1 MSPASEG
8 LPARPPVFRG
18 GELIKRVPPIV
29 WVAIAFA
36 MYTAVVFRDGVILGQ
51 NTFPQG
57 TNALDT
63 YSLWWFQ
70 GKFPLGM
77 WLYPFSDWGQ
87 PLPVFTGPTLLTP
100 LVVLVPPGTLVRLV
114 EAASWF
120 GSSLS
125 LYVVARGF
133 GARVIPALIGGMY
146 YSSSVEIAQFFEG
159 HIPTMISLAIAPMM
173 YFAIWK
179 LGTSPSL
186 RWALAAAIL
195 LYLMAS
201 IGDLGILYFTFF
213 FGGLLGLFVIIR
225 RNLEQ
230 RYSFTE
236 ILTLLASG
244 GVSLILFVS
253 WLFPYLL
260 GARPEYTTGIT
271 VRFFPFAATTG
282 QPLLTSFMGVEGE
295 TSFVSYLYHTN
306 TYSIASFVSGYSFLL
321 LLLLAIPIV
330 VLCLTILFGS
340 FNRLALYGAALLSMV
355 ISTGPLVPGLSLFNR
370 ILYTYFPLF
379 DVNPSLLRWLT
390 VTILAYSLLISFVLT
405 DLLTYMYSGRH
416 RLGFIPT
423 RVAKF
428 QRKRCP
434 GVPSNGALLLT
445 RRSHRP
451 TGSSA
456 LLAAVCVSFIGL
468 MVLQNTLAFT
478 SPPSNFQFPESYTQ
492 GISYIA
498 GQRQTGGTLTIP
510 FSETY
515 EETPW
520 AGVSSPASL
529 MSFTWTQS
537 NTVTFEAGTPYSLS
551 LDQFIGNGLT
561 YNLSNRMYKF
571 LEATNIE
578 YVLATKYNDWSQAS
592 SFEYDP
598 YQSYYSFLNQSGIG
612 TPVYR
617 GGLQSVFVLPG
628 TIDNAS
634 FEPTYYVYFLSNL
647 GLYEVL
653 NQSWYFGSPQPLVN
667 GNGLGS
673 ELSVYV
679 DHSSG
684 IIVPPMPPPGL
695 SGPIQ
700 LARSYGVPVLSPDG
714 QVVGGTASTHLPTS
728 PPIYYPDATPQRD
741 PTSIVYRE
749 PVSSW
754 GLLVLAQTYSNLWT
768 IQGASGP
775 VFHAAGNIGLN
786 VWLMNATR
794 GYRVVIYYQGNNYLK
809 TSLYLEGFMGA
820 VVLGAGVLW
829 GLLRRRKRWS
839 AESVQQK
846 VKPIAGHADLRMG
859 KS

>member
-1 MSPASEG
+1 MSTASEG
-8 LPARPPVFRG
+8 LPAKPPNSRG
-18 GELIKRVPPIV
+18 GEVIKRVPPIV

-36 MYTAVVFRDGVILGQ
+36 IYTAIVFRDGVILGQ
-51 NTFPQG
+51 NAFPQG

-77 WLYPFSDWGQ
+77 WLSPFSDWGQ

-120 GSSLS
+120 GSGLS

-133 GARVIPALIGGMY
+133 GARVIPALVGGMY

-179 LGTSPSL
+179 LGTNPSL

-201 IGDLGILYFTFF
+201 IGDLGILYFTLF

-225 RNLEQ
+225 RNLER

-236 ILTLLASG
+236 VLTILAGG
-244 GVSLILFVS
+244 GVSIILFAS

-271 VRFFPFAATTG
+271 VQFSPFAATTG

-306 TYSIASFVSGYSFLL
+306 TYSIVSLVSGYSLL
-321 LLLLAIPIV
+321 LLLLLVVPIV

-340 FNRLALYGAALLSMV
+340 FNRLALYGAALLAMV

-370 ILYTYFPLF
+370 FLYTYVPLF

-390 VTILAYSLLISFVLT
+390 ITILAYSLLISLLLT
-405 DLLTYMYSGRH
+405 DLSIYFSSGSNQ
-416 RLGFIPT
+416 LGFIPT
-423 RVAKF
+423 TAVNFRSRRG
-428 QRKRCP
+428 QGGRTNRP
-434 GVPSNGALLLT
+434 LLLL
-445 RRSHRP
+445 RRAHRP
-451 TGSSA
+451 AGYRILVAT
-456 LLAAVCVSFIGL
+456 VCASFVGL
-468 MVLQNTLAFT
+468 MILQNTLAFT
-478 SPPSNFQFPESYTQ
+478 SPPSNFQFPQGYTQ

-498 GQRQTGGTLTIP
+498 GQHQTGGTLAIP

-529 MSFTWTQS
+529 MAFTWTQS
-537 NTVTFEAGTPYSLS
+537 NTVSFEAGTPYSLL
-551 LDQFIGNGLT
+551 LDQFIGQGLT

-578 YVLATKYNDWSQAS
+578 YVLATKYTDWNQAS

-628 TIDNAS
+628 TLGNLS
-634 FEPTYYVYFLSNL
+634 FEPTYYVYFVSDV

-653 NQSWYFGSPQPLVN
+653 NQSWYFGSPQPLVD
-667 GNGLGS
+667 GNELGS
-673 ELSVYV
+673 EMSVYI

-684 IIVPPMPPPGL
+684 IIIPPTPHSGL

-700 LARSYGVPVLSPDG
+700 MARSQGVPVLYPDG
-714 QVVGGTASTHLPTS
+714 QVVGGTPNPHLPTS
-728 PPIYYPDATPQRD
+728 PPTYYPDTTPEGN
-741 PTSIVYRE
+741 PTSVTYRE
-749 PVSSW
+749 PVTSW

-768 IQGASGP
+768 IQGASSP

-794 GYRVVIYYQGNNYLK
+794 GSQVMINYQGNSYLK
-809 TSLYLEGFMGA
+809 TSLSLEGSMGA
-820 VVLGAGVLW
+820 VALGAVALY
-829 GLLRRRKRWS
+829 GLLRRRKRRF
-839 AESVQQK
+839 AE
-846 VKPIAGHADLRMG
+846 PIRADANPLTRHTVPRLR
-859 KS
+859 KF